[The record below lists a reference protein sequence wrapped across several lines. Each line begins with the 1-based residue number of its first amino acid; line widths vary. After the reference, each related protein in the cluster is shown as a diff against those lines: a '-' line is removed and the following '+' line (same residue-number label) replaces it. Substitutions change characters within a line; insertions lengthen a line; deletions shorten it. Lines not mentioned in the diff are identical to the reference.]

1 MTSSTTAAPTVRD
14 RAAGPGR
21 PALAWRLLAWILAL
35 LALAAVFVAYL
46 DPSMAMQLAQQL
58 WSCF

>member
-1 MTSSTTAAPTVRD
+1 MTMPTARPRPTEPVSGPTRHAP
-14 RAAGPGR
+14 
-21 PALAWRLLAWILAL
+21 AWRLAAWTLAL
-35 LALAAVFVAYL
+35 VVLAAVFAAYL

>member
-1 MTSSTTAAPTVRD
+1 MTMPTARHDPT
-14 RAAGPGR
+14 GPVTGPAR
-21 PALAWRLLAWILAL
+21 HALAWRLAAWTLTLVVLAV
-35 LALAAVFVAYL
+35 VFAAYL